1 MHSIALLIG
10 FLFMFSFPAG
20 KITVLPCLGFALIL
34 FFVLR
39 MEKME
44 PIFKKAKIA
53 LLIALPISFAL
64 LGLQIYDTVATKGV
78 WFDGIYFTVRLL
90 MELCELTSMAFI
102 YIGVKI
108 IGVNADVP
116 SLEKQASRNMTIM
129 FIYFVCEI
137 VMNALSFFAP
147 SLFIGFEFVLIYPFV
162 FGYLWHALNIWMAY
176 TLLIKVSVTKH

>member
-10 FLFMFSFPAG
+10 FILMFSFPAG

-44 PIFKKAKIA
+44 PIFKKAKIV
-53 LLIALPISFAL
+53 LIVALPISVAL
-64 LGLQIYDTVATKGV
+64 LGLQIYDTVASKAV
-78 WFDGIYFTVRLL
+78 WFDAVYFAVR
-90 MELCELTSMAFI
+90 MACEVCELVSMVFI

-108 IGVNADVP
+108 IGTNADVP
-116 SLEKQASRNMTIM
+116 SLEKQASRNLTVMAVY
-129 FIYFVCEI
+129 FISEI
-137 VMNALSFFAP
+137 VMSALRFFAP
-147 SLFIGFEFVLIYPFV
+147 SLFTGFEFVLIYPFI